1 MNNTPE
7 IPRSK
12 LILGGFILVVGFMSP
27 LLIPL
32 VIGSDLPVSYKN
44 LLSGLLAFGI
54 PEIFMIIAVAI
65 MGKQGFEFIKGK
77 AFKFFKQFAPADEV
91 SLTRYR
97 IGLIMFSIPIIIGLV
112 LPYSAY
118 FLPMPKE
125 IPVWWYLISDILFVS
140 SFFVLG
146 GNFWDKLSGLFKYHV
161 KVINTDKKRTEKS

>member
-91 SLTRYR
+91 SLTRY
-97 IGLIMFSIPIIIGLV
+97 
-112 LPYSAY
+112 
-118 FLPMPKE
+118 
-125 IPVWWYLISDILFVS
+125 
-140 SFFVLG
+140 
-146 GNFWDKLSGLFKYHV
+146 HV
-161 KVINTDKKRTEKS
+161 